1 MALGEKAKS
10 FLLGHELFILTL
22 TCVCRET
29 ESESESEEERER
41 EKERKRERE
50 KESRIGKLPFSIEKI
65 VEEISFDGDRETLTT
80 DGWNQRLWKRR
91 RKKKTEIRLPGD
103 LDS

>member
-1 MALGEKAKS
+1 MRILDGCLS
-10 FLLGHELFILTL
+10 HGGRQHEEHPAGLIGSL
-22 TCVCRET
+22 
-29 ESESESEEERER
+29 ESGPKNVVLYEAVGSHCLE
-41 EKERKRERE
+41 
-50 KESRIGKLPFSIEKI
+50 GLPFARDQMRGA
-65 VEEISFDGDRETLTT
+65 VEEISFEGDRETLTT